1 MKRSLV
7 IFVIFAFF
15 VNTFLFGQTLSTQG
29 VLRDASG
36 KSVADGNYTMTFRL
50 YTVETGGSN
59 VWNETQ
65 TVAVK
70 NGVYNVILGKLSS
83 LSPLNYN
90 LAYYLA
96 IVMDGVEMLPR
107 TEMTLS
113 PYALTNVQGI
123 SNVFPQS
130 GNVGIGTTSPTTNLH
145 VKGNASIANT
155 EISSYANSTH
165 PMDLPGGSIFGTF
178 IKGPVSAHIMM
189 GIDGN
194 DGSDSWSVVGRS
206 KSTSNYASLLHIK
219 SYGAVGFGTTNP
231 LNRLSISPNLTES
244 KITLY
249 DGGSTTHHYGFGVSG
264 NQLNYHVDGIGSD
277 HVFYYDGK
285 NGDGNELMRIRGNGN
300 VGIGVSGPSD
310 KLHVMGSG
318 KFYSPGVDS
327 RLEIA
332 ADNGRWS
339 FLRFSDSDGGDWDIG
354 STSGGYSN
362 GFQIKEPGKSP
373 VVVVNKNG
381 DVEIRGNIKLY
392 GNLDVMQT
400 FKGIRWLGSDA
411 NRIMMHDNASYISF
425 ESNNRT
431 MIYYYNGNTFA
442 HYSDMRLKQNAKP
455 LNKTLGRLKKL
466 DAFTHD
472 FKQDV
477 LPEGLL
483 PEGRH
488 YGVSAQEVKK
498 LFPELVGEASH
509 PTKKDESY
517 LTVNYIEF
525 VPVLIQAIND
535 QQNIIEG
542 LEKRLATLEKM
553 TKTQ

>member
-1 MKRSLV
+1 MKRSIV
-7 IFVIFAFF
+7 IFVISAIF
-15 VNTFLFGQTLSTQG
+15 VNLFLFGQTLSTQG

-70 NGVYNVILGKLSS
+70 NGVYNVILGKLSP
-83 LSPLNYN
+83 LSSLNYN
-90 LAYYLA
+90 QAYFLA
-96 IVMDGVEMLPR
+96 IVMDGIEMLPR
-107 TEMTLS
+107 VEMTLS

-155 EISSYANSTH
+155 EISVYTNSTH
-165 PMDLPGGSIFGTF
+165 PMDLPGGSTSGTF
-178 IKGPVSAHIMM
+178 IKGPVYAHIMM

-194 DGSDSWSVVGRS
+194 DWSDSWSVVGRGS
-206 KSTSNYASLLHIK
+206 STSDYKSLIHAK
-219 SYGAVGFGTTNP
+219 VDGKVGIGTTNP
-231 LNRLSISPNLTES
+231 VE
-244 KITLY
+244 
-249 DGGSTTHHYGFGVSG
+249 
-264 NQLNYHVDGIGSD
+264 
-277 HVFYYDGK
+277 
-285 NGDGNELMRIRGNGN
+285 
-300 VGIGVSGPSD
+300 
-310 KLHVMGSG
+310 KLHVNGKIGLPWSGGLTVPGSAPGWQSNVLDWTWTTGIGDNLRFYVPGQSNSSNPMMVITESGKVGINNVSPVDNLDVHGSG
-318 KFYSPGVDS
+318 RFYYPGSDT

-354 STSGGYSN
+354 SISGGYSN

-381 DVEIRGNIKLY
+381 DVEIHGNIKLY

-400 FKGIRWLGSDA
+400 FKGIRWGGSDA
-411 NRIMMHDNASYISF
+411 NRIMQHDNGSYVSF

-442 HYSDMRLKQNAKP
+442 HYSDMRLKQNTKP
-455 LNKTLGRLKKL
+455 LNKTLERLKKL

-472 FKQDV
+472 FKKDV

-483 PEGRH
+483 PDGRH

-535 QQNIIEG
+535 QQNIIED

-553 TKTQ
+553 TKAQ